1 MQLRLC
7 LRAIAVC
14 LIAMSG
20 VAAAQPI
27 EWTLGDRFRL
37 FDEGGA
43 AASRVERLLGE
54 MGSVSRV
61 SAGGQLAARY
71 RDLLDTLSGPSA
83 AALRRSNWRT
93 EARLYRA
100 TYLYPDRYRIDAKLG
115 SAERR
120 SAGAALC
127 RWSVT
132 VASGPRTYPDQPCA
146 AAIALDIPAG
156 AAGGRWEGR
165 AMAWVEVIGTGR
177 SYGASIRVED
187 VLIVA
192 LGDSFIS
199 GEGNPDV
206 PADFS
211 AVRPGPG
218 FQRAQWPDRAR
229 LPVVRAQ
236 WWDEPCHRSLLS
248 WPVLASLYEASR
260 NPRRA
265 VTLVHLGCS
274 GAEVHDGLVEPQ
286 NGREPGDSGLPGCP
300 SGQEPRTCPP
310 GGRETQSQLE
320 MLRDLLLAHPES
332 ASARPIDRVFLSIG
346 GNDIGFVG
354 VIKYLALPPNG
365 FAGGGLI
372 PRFLLRMPQAEIVC
386 PLRAGDDGRAEAT
399 VLRRFCGSRLTAQER
414 LRELPVYYGELRAA
428 FDALQID
435 PAHIYQTAY
444 PNILEDTPGPAGE
457 SRFCQHALTEE
468 AIAALDESRRPAE
481 SLYAGNHPDRLYP
494 HGFEAMQ
501 GVLPWY
507 LRWRTQ
513 WSFHFAH
520 NAGESCHW
528 PAIRSTS
535 SETCKAD
542 WVWRE
547 LNGALASTRGR
558 STPPIAPILRSPRR
572 PWTRHFL
579 RAANDR
585 PRPGSALDT
594 RGGHLRY

>member
-1 MQLRLC
+1 
-7 LRAIAVC
+7 
-14 LIAMSG
+14 
-20 VAAAQPI
+20 
-27 EWTLGDRFRL
+27 
-37 FDEGGA
+37 
-43 AASRVERLLGE
+43 
-54 MGSVSRV
+54 
-61 SAGGQLAARY
+61 
-71 RDLLDTLSGPSA
+71 
-83 AALRRSNWRT
+83 
-93 EARLYRA
+93 
-100 TYLYPDRYRIDAKLG
+100 
-115 SAERR
+115 
-120 SAGAALC
+120 
-127 RWSVT
+127 
-132 VASGPRTYPDQPCA
+132 
-146 AAIALDIPAG
+146 
-156 AAGGRWEGR
+156 
-165 AMAWVEVIGTGR
+165 MAWVEVIGTGR

-547 LNGALASTRGR
+547 LNGALAVRGEENREAVVDGFSRHPTAARVGPFGWNVVTRHVAETRGHGWCR
-558 STPPIAPILRSPRR
+558 ATDEDPLVLPFASRNGRTWEDNRPPSSYQPYLEDRQRWFR
-572 PWTRHFL
+572 TT
-579 RAANDR
+579 ND
-585 PRPGSALDT
+585 SALT
-594 RGGHLRY
+594 QYGGRDRFHQGTIHPTYRAHIAVAEATVDAAFPAGGE